1 MAEQVNNNAG
11 VQTPGAQNNNA
22 NAQQNNNQ
30 PVQGTVTVTA
40 NNGQQ
45 QGAPAGMAINLDPTM
60 LAALLGNPQVQANLA
75 NGQTVAVG
83 NQQQQQQMM
92 QNLAQ
97 QGVQVPGT
105 TTPVAPQIPGTAPAQ
120 NPQQQPAEKPGFFA
134 RIKNGVL
141 QFIIKNSGWFIIIT
155 VASTVL
161 ITLGC
166 VYLYNKHFGNTTT
179 QTVVEN
185 QKKFNDQRDRI
196 TAENNALAS
205 RENYQKVNLGNS
217 QSVAKSLCM
226 RLY

>member
-1 MAEQVNNNAG
+1 MAEIQNQNAG

-45 QGAPAGMAINLDPTM
+45 QGAPAGMAINFDSNM
-60 LAALLGNPQVQANLA
+60 LAALLSNPQVQAGLA

-105 TTPVAPQIPGTAPAQ
+105 TPVAPQIPGTAPAQ
-120 NPQQQPAEKPGFFA
+120 NPQQQPAEKPGIFA
-134 RIKNGVL
+134 RMKNGIL
-141 QFIIKNSGWFIIIT
+141 QFIINHPGWTIIIT
-155 VASTVL
+155 VAASVL
-161 ITLGC
+161 VTLGC
-166 VYLYNKHFGNTTT
+166 VWLYNRCFGKTTT
-179 QTVVEN
+179 QVVADNQRKFDEQKNKFVTEN
-185 QKKFNDQRDRI
+185 ATLANRDAMNR
-196 TAENNALAS
+196 TG
-205 RENYQKVNLGNS
+205 LGNPTT
-217 QSVAKSLCM
+217 VAKSLCM